1 MQKTKILLIDDTT
14 DMLTIGQRIFER
26 AGYDFIFARS
36 GEEGLK
42 KVTADRPSCIIL
54 DYLLPDMHGSQFIK
68 ILATDA
74 QYALFQD
81 IPIIVLTA
89 HPNASEELED
99 CFKMGLHACLYKP
112 FGHRELVNVVE
123 NIIRRTRIEK
133 ESDAT
138 GRKPSASQ
146 DVTWLEDLKISFST
160 INSLCKE
167 LTMGDKS
174 NLSDRQRTD
183 LNAIY
188 NTSKRL
194 AHLVNRNTAKVTP
207 H

>member
-1 MQKTKILLIDDTT
+1 MTKIKILLIDDTT
-14 DMLTIGQRIFER
+14 DMLTIGRQIFER
-26 AGYDFIFARS
+26 AGHDFISARS
-36 GEEGLK
+36 GEEGLAK
-42 KVTADRPSCIIL
+42 IISERPSCIIL

-68 ILATDA
+68 ILATESP
-74 QYALFQD
+74 YSSFRD

-89 HPNASEELED
+89 HPNASEELDD

-112 FGHRELVNVVE
+112 FGHRELLNVVE
-123 NIIRRTRIEK
+123 NIAHRAQIEK
-133 ESDAT
+133 EYVST
-138 GRKPSASQ
+138 GRKPSAAQ
-146 DVTWLEDLKISFST
+146 DAHWLEDLKISFST
-160 INSLCKE
+160 ISSLCKE

-174 NLSDRQRTD
+174 NLSDRQKTD

-194 AHLVNRNTAKVTP
+194 AHLVNRNTAKATP